1 MAEISKRICLGC
13 CNSGYQIEG
22 GATEGGKGL
31 SIWDVFS
38 HTPGCTYRGETG
50 DVACDSYHRWKR
62 TLHCCSP
69 CT

>member
-1 MAEISKRICLGC
+1 MAEFPKEFVWGAATAA
-13 CNSGYQIEG
+13 YQIEG

-50 DVACDSYHRWKR
+50 DVA
-62 TLHCCSP
+62 
-69 CT
+69 